1 MNQPDRYDRFAPRE
15 GEAKVTFSRDQ
26 KLPNAGVFSVLREDH
41 TAGNLIRCSLH
52 DDPEVVFA
60 GYRIPHPLEPLME
73 VRVQTTARK
82 TPVAAVSEALDRL
95 TAEVDSLTRQF
106 GDSVAGLRQ
115 QQQQLQAPQGGGQ
128 LGGQGQGQQAAY
140 GSVAAG
146 GGAYGGGGGGQ
157 DAYDG
162 GRGAG
167 GGGGGGGYGGG
178 Y

>member
-15 GEAKVTFSRDQ
+15 GESKVTFSRDQ

-52 DDPEVVFA
+52 DDPDVVFA

-82 TPVAAVSEALDRL
+82 TPVAAVSEALERL
-95 TAEVDSLTRQF
+95 TVEVDALSRQF
-106 GDSVAGLRQ
+106 EASVAALQ
-115 QQQQLQAPQGGGQ
+115 QQQQGLQAP
-128 LGGQGQGQQAAY
+128 
-140 GSVAAG
+140 
-146 GGAYGGGGGGQ
+146 GGGGGGQ
-157 DAYDG
+157 QPSAYGAGTGGGGGGYGGYGGGAGGGGGGDG
-162 GRGAG
+162 YGDGRGAG
-167 GGGGGGGYGGG
+167 GGGGYGA